1 MRDGAFIF
9 FMKVGAP
16 FSMKFQKLNS
26 KAITPTKGS
35 KYSAGMDLYA
45 CIDNDITINPGE
57 TVKIGTGLAFE
68 LPENTFGA
76 IFARSG
82 LATKQGLA
90 PANKVGV
97 CDEDY
102 RGEYI
107 VPLHNHSNVP
117 VTVKSG
123 DRIAQLVIMP
133 YIPVELEEVESL
145 SDTERGSGG
154 FGSSGR

>member
-1 MRDGAFIF
+1 
-9 FMKVGAP
+9 
-16 FSMKFQKLNS
+16 MKFQKVNP
-26 KAITPTKGS
+26 KAITPTRAT

-45 CIDNDITINPGE
+45 CIENEITINPGE
-57 TVKIGTGLAFE
+57 TVKIGTGIVLE
-68 LPENTFGA
+68 LPKNTFGA

-107 VPLHNHSNVP
+107 VPLYNHSNVP
-117 VTVKSG
+117 VTVNPG

>member
-1 MRDGAFIF
+1 
-9 FMKVGAP
+9 
-16 FSMKFQKLNS
+16 MKFQKVNPI
-26 KAITPTKGS
+26 AITPKRAS

-45 CIDNDITINPGE
+45 CIDNEITINPGE
-57 TVKIGTGLAFE
+57 TVKIGTGLSFE

-117 VTVKSG
+117 VTVKPG